1 MQQGTY
7 LERFQVHACFHSKS
21 NGRRARLL
29 SAGLFESVRTNTELA
44 TPNSARFAV
53 STTNLF
59 KP

>member
-21 NGRRARLL
+21 NGRRVRLL
-29 SAGLFESVRTNTELA
+29 LFESVRTNTEL
-44 TPNSARFAV
+44 TDPNSARFAV

-59 KP
+59 KPC